1 MASLEIPKM
10 IKSLSKL
17 EIGLLVLFV
26 IYLVL
31 PIQTPNFLH
40 GVFDSSL
47 GMLSLFVVAIYLF
60 FNVNP
65 IIAVVFVL
73 VAYEL
78 LRRSSQFVSSQTVI
92 QYTPTQI
99 KKDADMV
106 AMNPPK
112 KETLE
117 EEIVDK
123 MAPIGHSDPS
133 VYISSSYKPV
143 ADKVDGASLV

>member
-1 MASLEIPKM
+1 MANLEIPKM

-17 EIGLLVLFV
+17 EIALLVLFV

-31 PIQTPNFLH
+31 PIQTPGILH

-47 GMLSLFVVAIYLF
+47 GMLLLFVVAVYLF
-60 FNVNP
+60 FNANP
-65 IIAVVFVL
+65 VVAVIFIL

-78 LRRSSQFVSSQTVI
+78 LRRSTQFVSSQTVI

-99 KKDADMV
+99 KKDAEMV

-112 KETLE
+112 KGTLE

-133 VYISSSYKPV
+133 TYISSSYKPV

>member
-1 MASLEIPKM
+1 MANLEIPKM
-10 IKSLSKL
+10 INSLSKL
-17 EIGLLVLFV
+17 EIALLVLFV

-31 PIQTPNFLH
+31 PIQTPGILH

-47 GMLSLFVVAIYLF
+47 GMLLLFIVAVYLF
-60 FNVNP
+60 FNANP
-65 IIAVVFVL
+65 IVAVIFIL

-78 LRRSSQFVSSQTVI
+78 LRRSTQIVSSQTVI

-99 KKDADMV
+99 KKDAEMV

-112 KETLE
+112 KGTLE

-123 MAPIGHSDPS
+123 MAPIGHSDS
-133 VYISSSYKPV
+133 SAYISSSYKPV